1 MEILSSGLFESDDQF
16 MQLARRYG
24 QVVIPSEDE
33 ELEVTHWW
41 VIKDDGAEML
51 YVGTPDTFTTY
62 IKETNCGIQ

>member
-1 MEILSSGLFESDDQF
+1 
-16 MQLARRYG
+16 MQLARRYR

-33 ELEVTHWW
+33 ELEVMHWW

-62 IKETNCGIQ
+62 IKETNGGIQ